1 MPFSPTFVLLQK
13 EAFLAQ
19 GSLSVGLTALR
30 NAVFP
35 DMATFYSG
43 FFNTSIAF
51 ERVMKL
57 IVVIDHMLQ
66 HNHTPPNIP
75 ELKRY
80 GHNLKSLYASCT
92 AAANHIGLAFTL
104 PVANSLEERIL
115 LFLSEFATV
124 SRYYNLDA
132 LLATPGSHAEPL
144 GAWESIMDAVLI
156 QDVPAKKVQAQLA
169 RAQLVQSLFAEN
181 MTAIQHGMNGQLLSL
196 PQVFS
201 TPAKHELAA
210 PYAMVRVFNLLRPLL
225 RTADEFGRL
234 AFYGPPKPPSPL
246 APLLHEFFCRF
257 SGRDEEIRRKK
268 RWP

>member
-1 MPFSPTFVLLQK
+1 MPFSPSFVLIQQ

-30 NAVFP
+30 NAAFP
-35 DMATFYSG
+35 DVATFYSG
-43 FFNTSIAF
+43 FFNTAVAF

-66 HNHTPPNIP
+66 HNHTPPTIP

-80 GHNLKSLYASCT
+80 GHNLKLLYASCI
-92 AAANHIGLAFTL
+92 AAANRIGLKINR

-132 LLATPGSHAEPL
+132 LLDTPGSHAEPL
-144 GAWESIMDAVLI
+144 GAWESILDAVLI
-156 QDVPAKKVQAQLA
+156 QDVPANKVRAQLA
-169 RAQLVQSLFAEN
+169 RAQLLHSLFAEN

-201 TPAKHELAA
+201 TPAKHGLAA

-225 RTADEFGRL
+225 RTAEEFGRL
-234 AFYGPPKPPSPL
+234 AFYGSPQQPSRL
-246 APLLHEFFCRF
+246 APLLHEFFCQF
-257 SGRDEEIRRKK
+257 SGRDAEIRRKK

>member
-1 MPFSPTFVLLQK
+1 MPFTPAFVLLQQ
-13 EAFLAQ
+13 EAYLAR

-35 DMATFYSG
+35 DKATFYSG

-66 HNHTPPNIP
+66 HGHTPPSIA

-80 GHNLKSLYASCT
+80 GHSLKSLYASSV
-92 AAANHIGLAFTL
+92 AAANRIGLTFAV
-104 PVANSLEERIL
+104 PAANSLEERIL
-115 LFLSEFATV
+115 VFLSEFATV
-124 SRYYNLDA
+124 SRYYNFDA
-132 LLATPGSHAEPL
+132 LLTAPSSYAEPL
-144 GAWESIMDAVLI
+144 GAWESIMDEVLI
-156 QDVPAKKVQAQLA
+156 QDVPPKKIQARLAQAQLA
-169 RAQLVQSLFAEN
+169 HDLLAGN
-181 MTAIQHGMNGQLLSL
+181 MAAIQHGMNGQLLSL

-210 PYAMVRVFNLLRPLL
+210 PYAMVRLFNLLTPLL
-225 RTADEFGRL
+225 KTAGEFGRL
-234 AFYGPPKPPSPL
+234 AFYGPPRPSSPL
-246 APLLHEFFCRF
+246 APLLHEFFVHF
-257 SGRDEEIRRKK
+257 TGSNAKIRRKK